1 MKQLFLQ
8 RANARNQSIVLAMVC
23 LVLLFTDIRYT
34 YLQPV
39 RAFAGTLTEP
49 VFWLSELPSRL
60 LEGMRVLSQDRSD
73 RLGQLAV
80 LEQKIKVLEARQLK
94 MSALAS
100 ENRRLREL
108 LGSSEKLDES
118 VLIAEVVGI
127 SPDPARH
134 YVMIDKG
141 ADDGSFIGQVVID
154 STGLVGQVIETTAS
168 LSKVLLITDQRHAVP
183 VISLRTLAQ
192 LVAEGT
198 GRFDRVSLPHVPES
212 LDIQQGDVLVT
223 SGLGQRFPKGYP
235 VARVAR
241 YELVAG
247 DAFASVMAQ
256 PLSGLQTLDYVLLVF
271 DREAPQAFAREILD
285 EENIDG

>member
-73 RLGQLAV
+73 RLGQLSA

-168 LSKVLLITDQRHAVP
+168 LSKVLLITISGMRCPSSACEPSLNWWQRVP
-183 VISLRTLAQ
+183 VGSIGS
-192 LVAEGT
+192 V
-198 GRFDRVSLPHVPES
+198 
-212 LDIQQGDVLVT
+212 
-223 SGLGQRFPKGYP
+223 FPMCLNRSIFSK
-235 VARVAR
+235 AT
-241 YELVAG
+241 
-247 DAFASVMAQ
+247 FW
-256 PLSGLQTLDYVLLVF
+256 
-271 DREAPQAFAREILD
+271 
-285 EENIDG
+285 